1 MMVPEA
7 LSVDLNVLKD
17 RGFSY
22 EVVEEN
28 PRIFVI
34 FRNYQLPLGIYNR
47 EKTDLMIFTTPYYP
61 NAGFDMFWVD
71 DRLLLKNNSIPQG
84 ANSVENYL
92 GRNWRRFSYH
102 PYSARPWNPGEDSI
116 LTFMQHVEQRLRKGD

>member
-1 MMVPEA
+1 METQSSQEHVIFVNKKEI
-7 LSVDLNVLKD
+7 
-17 RGFSY
+17 R
-22 EVVEEN
+22 VEEAN
-28 PRIFVI
+28 LTGSQILVI